1 MPLYDFRCIACGR
14 VFERLVRGDDVV
26 SCPDC
31 GTTTADRLLAMPARP
46 ARGDRGGTLPDLNK
60 FGPPPG
66 GGCCGGGCSH

>member
-46 ARGDRGGTLPDLNK
+46 ARGDRGGTL
-60 FGPPPG
+60 
-66 GGCCGGGCSH
+66 